1 MNKTLAPVAPLIAQP
16 SSGLQPSDILLAE
29 PRGFCAGVDRAID
42 IVDRA
47 LEKFGRPIYVRH
59 EIVHNTYVVD
69 DLKSRGAIFIEEL
82 DDVPPGATLVFS
94 AHGVSQ
100 AIQREAEQRGFRI
113 FDATCPLVTKVHVEV
128 AKLHKEGYEFIMIG
142 HKGHPEVEGTMGQLD
157 SGIHLVEDV
166 ADVAHVQPL
175 QTKLLAVVTQT
186 TLSVDD
192 AAEIAAAVKAR
203 FPNVREPKQQD
214 ICYAT
219 QNRQDAIKIMSPQV
233 DIVIVV
239 GSPTSSNS
247 NRLREVAQKLGTE
260 SYMVDNASELQAH
273 WFEGKSRVGLTA
285 GASAPEILVNQV
297 IERLRALGA
306 VSVRKMDGIVETIK
320 FPLPKGLKLDA

>member
-1 MNKTLAPVAPLIAQP
+1 MSNAVNITLPQE
-16 SSGLQPSDILLAE
+16 ILLAE
-29 PRGFCAGVDRAID
+29 PRGFCAGVDRAIE
-42 IVDRA
+42 IVEKA
-47 LEKFGRPIYVRH
+47 LVKFGRPIYVRH
-59 EIVHNTYVVD
+59 EIVHNTYVVN
-69 DLKSRGAIFIEEL
+69 DLKARGAIFIEEL

-100 AIQREAEQRGFRI
+100 AIQREAARRGFQI

-166 ADVAHVQPL
+166 ADVAKVQPS
-175 QTKLLAVVTQT
+175 QTAKLAVVTQT

-192 AAEIAAAVKAR
+192 AAEISAAVKAR

-219 QNRQDAIKIMSPQV
+219 QNRQDAVKVMSPQV

-247 NRLREVAQKLGTE
+247 NRLRELAKKLGTE
-260 SYMVDNASELQAH
+260 SYMVDNAEELKAE
-273 WFEGKSRVGLTA
+273 WFEGRSRVGLTA
-285 GASAPEILVNQV
+285 GASAPEILVKAV
-297 IERLRALGA
+297 IDRIKALGA
-306 VSVRKMDGIVETIK
+306 VSVRKMDGIEETVK
-320 FPLPKGLKLDA
+320 FPLPKGLKLEE